1 MEKFSLWLEK
11 KLLPFG
17 VKINNIKFLRVVR
30 ESMMPTI
37 PFIIVGSMVL
47 IILNF
52 PFIEKVVPA
61 SFLVFLSDV
70 LSPLTQTTMSL
81 VALFLAFLMGY
92 NYVKTDVSNK
102 ANPIYCGLTT
112 LIAFFVLTPF
122 HVQVGEEIV
131 DSVIPTTYMGS
142 SGMFIALIAS
152 YFIAMLY
159 CFIFNKDIKI

>member
-37 PFIIVGSMVL
+37 PFIIVRSMVL

-61 SFLVFLSDV
+61 SFLVFY
-70 LSPLTQTTMSL
+70 
-81 VALFLAFLMGY
+81 LMFY
-92 NYVKTDVSNK
+92 
-102 ANPIYCGLTT
+102 
-112 LIAFFVLTPF
+112 
-122 HVQVGEEIV
+122 HH
-131 DSVIPTTYMGS
+131 
-142 SGMFIALIAS
+142 
-152 YFIAMLY
+152 
-159 CFIFNKDIKI
+159 

>member
-1 MEKFSLWLEK
+1 
-11 KLLPFG
+11 
-17 VKINNIKFLRVVR
+17 
-30 ESMMPTI
+30 MMPTI

-131 DSVIPTTYMGS
+131 DSVSFDADLSLEEPNSKETNKEVNYIIIGVAS
-142 SGMFIALIAS
+142 IALVVVILVVV
-152 YFIAMLY
+152 IK
-159 CFIFNKDIKI
+159 NKKGRA